1 MSNVMRE
8 DIKELEELYEVMT
21 KLEHLNIIHEDIL
34 CLSDNLMNNW
44 FKTIEVE
51 RDILE
56 QYVEDYDIQSWY
68 YFSINEEPK
77 NIKDIVE
84 RLRITTKCCI
94 YTDTYSE
101 ETILKEINNYA

>member
-1 MSNVMRE
+1 VRE
-8 DIKELEELYEVMT
+8 DIKELEELYKVMT
-21 KLEHLNIIHEDIL
+21 KLEYLNIISEDIL
-34 CLSDNLMNNW
+34 YLSDKLMNNW
-44 FKTIEVE
+44 FKTIEVD

-68 YFSINEEPK
+68 YFSINEKPK

-94 YTDTYSE
+94 YTDTFCE
-101 ETILKEINNYA
+101 EIILKEIDNYA